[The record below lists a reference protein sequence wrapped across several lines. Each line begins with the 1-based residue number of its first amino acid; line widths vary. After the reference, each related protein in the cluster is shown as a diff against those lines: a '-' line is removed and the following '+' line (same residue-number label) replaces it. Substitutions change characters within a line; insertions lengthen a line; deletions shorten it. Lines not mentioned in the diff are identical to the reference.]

1 LLIDS
6 EVYDTDP
13 LIRFSDRRQIILWSF
28 ELPFN
33 IAFTAVILFM
43 PAMLVTLVFFAFLGI
58 LALPILPLTIAAGIW
73 FIHSR
78 SKKGAKTRQ
87 WQTLMDSRTAKNG
100 SLMLAGEVMEINSS
114 TIYELQ
120 PASVL
125 VGAPEVL

>member
-33 IAFTAVILFM
+33 IAFTVVILFM
-43 PAMLVTLVFFAFLGI
+43 PALLLTLVFFLFLGI
-58 LALPILPLTIAAGIW
+58 YALPILPLAIAGGVW

-100 SLMLAGEVMEINSS
+100 SLMLAGEVMDINSN
-114 TIYELQ
+114 TIHVLQ

-125 VGAPEVL
+125 VGAPASL